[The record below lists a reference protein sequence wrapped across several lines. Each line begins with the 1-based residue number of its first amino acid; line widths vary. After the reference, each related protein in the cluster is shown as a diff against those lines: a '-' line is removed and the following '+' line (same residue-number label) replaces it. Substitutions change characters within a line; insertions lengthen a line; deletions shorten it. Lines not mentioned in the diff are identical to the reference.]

1 MYRNTLKT
9 VPNLRAL
16 LYGTQ
21 KVVSQMP
28 QKSFTSLQKSP
39 LRRTVPAASFLPQRT
54 MFIQTQD
61 TPNPDSLKFLPGV
74 SVLEKGQTMDFPTQ
88 ASALCSPLAKLLFR
102 IEGVRSVF
110 FGPEFVTISKQED
123 AEWRL
128 IKPEVFAVIM
138 DFFASGL
145 PVVTDAKPTG
155 GTQINEDDDETV
167 QMIKELLDT
176 RIRPTVQED
185 GGDIIYMGYEDGVV
199 KLKMQG
205 SCSSCPSSIVTL
217 KNGVQNM
224 LQFYIPEVVSVEQVN
239 DLRPVDEI
247 AEKEFEK
254 LESKMQ
260 QKEDNVSGRRTSPIG
275 FDWSAQPG
283 AGQSGGCWRNAEVAR
298 TRMRDEN
305 QTAVNTVYASFKTVA
320 EQVRTIKATLKD
332 VEGKCQLTRT
342 KASSGLRYVLDASAV
357 IVCLKD
363 EINVYNTELLLT
375 ILPKLKQLTT
385 PTMLLS
391 AKLFESKPYM
401 YDGVKLINLNVN
413 ALLLENHDKNT
424 TRRPKRK
431 SPSAWEEEA

>member
-1 MYRNTLKT
+1 MYRNTLKNAS
-9 VPNLRAL
+9 NLRAL

-28 QKSFTSLQKSP
+28 QKPFSSLQKSP
-39 LRRTVPAASFLPQRT
+39 LRLRMVPVVNSSLVPART

-74 SVLEKGQTMDFPTQ
+74 PVLEKGQTMDFPTVKE
-88 ASALCSPLAKLLFR
+88 ALCSPLAKLLFR
-102 IEGVRSVF
+102 VEGVRSVF
-110 FGPEFVTISKQED
+110 FGADFVTISKQED

-155 GTQINEDDDETV
+155 DTQINEDDDETV

-185 GGDIIYMGYEDGVV
+185 GGDIIFMGYEDGVV

-260 QKEDNVSGRRTSPIG
+260 QKED
-275 FDWSAQPG
+275 
-283 AGQSGGCWRNAEVAR
+283 
-298 TRMRDEN
+298 
-305 QTAVNTVYASFKTVA
+305 K
-320 EQVRTIKATLKD
+320 
-332 VEGKCQLTRT
+332 
-342 KASSGLRYVLDASAV
+342 
-357 IVCLKD
+357 
-363 EINVYNTELLLT
+363 
-375 ILPKLKQLTT
+375 
-385 PTMLLS
+385 
-391 AKLFESKPYM
+391 
-401 YDGVKLINLNVN
+401 
-413 ALLLENHDKNT
+413 
-424 TRRPKRK
+424 
-431 SPSAWEEEA
+431 